1 MSRISN
7 SWRLVQASWAV
18 LRSDKELIIFPIIS
32 GIATLIVF
40 ALFAVPLWVSGYF
53 DRLED
58 DASGQRV
65 TGFIVLFAMYVVLY
79 TIVNYCNAAL
89 VGAALLRLRGG
100 NPTAND
106 GFKIANQR
114 LVPIIGYALIGAT
127 VGVALQA
134 LKERAG
140 IFGQVIAWLGQ
151 TAWNIATFL
160 VIPVLIVEGV
170 GPIEAIKRSGALLKR
185 TWGEQIIGN
194 AGIGL
199 VFGLIGVAVIIVGGI
214 GVVLAVATGVVAL
227 VVLAVAIV
235 AAAFAAV
242 LAVGAALK
250 GIYTAALYRY
260 AAEGQTDSYFQIDLV
275 QSAFAPK
282 R

>member
-1 MSRISN
+1 MSRLAN

-18 LRSDKELIIFPIIS
+18 LRSDKELVIFPIIS

-53 DRLED
+53 ERLED
-58 DASGQRV
+58 DASGQKV

-140 IFGQVIAWLGQ
+140 FLGQVIGWLGQ

-160 VIPVLIVEGV
+160 VIPVLVVEGV
-170 GPIEAIKRSGALLKR
+170 GPIEAVKRSAALLKR
-185 TWGEQIIGN
+185 TWGEQIVGN

-199 VFGLIGVAVIIVGGI
+199 VFGLIGV
-214 GVVLAVATGVVAL
+214 GVLLAGAMVVMVAAATGLIALIVLAVVV
-227 VVLAVAIV
+227 V

-260 AAEGQTDSYFQIDLV
+260 AAEGQTDSFFPSDV
-275 QSAFAPK
+275 VRAAFRPK
-282 R
+282 G